1 MKISILIPVHDAAA
15 ARQHPA
21 SAGSAGSVASAR
33 ELCHADQLAAAMRG
47 ALGVDVPILE
57 GSLADAPATGYLL
70 AFAVPSTVDPALA
83 RRIVAFDEDR
93 SGIVQRIEQQGF
105 AAAVEKHRYFQWYSQ
120 PDSDR
125 GSGLIGR
132 KDIAARMPARIAN
145 GPFTGAQYGAIASE
159 TARDLPALIAAYLM
173 AYDAAAQA
181 P

>member
-15 ARQHPA
+15 ARPNL
-21 SAGSAGSVASAR
+21 ASAR
-33 ELCHADQLAAAMRG
+33 ELCHADQLAEAMRG
-47 ALGVDVPILE
+47 ALGIEVPILE

-70 AFAVPSTVDPALA
+70 AFTVPSTVDPALA

-93 SGIVQRIEQQGF
+93 SGIVQRIEHAGF

-120 PDSDR
+120 PDRDR

-132 KDIAARMPARIAN
+132 KDVAARMPARIAN
-145 GPFTGAQYGAIASE
+145 GPFTGAHYGAIASE
-159 TARDLPALIAAYLM
+159 TARDLPGLIAAYLA
-173 AYDAAAQA
+173 AYDAA